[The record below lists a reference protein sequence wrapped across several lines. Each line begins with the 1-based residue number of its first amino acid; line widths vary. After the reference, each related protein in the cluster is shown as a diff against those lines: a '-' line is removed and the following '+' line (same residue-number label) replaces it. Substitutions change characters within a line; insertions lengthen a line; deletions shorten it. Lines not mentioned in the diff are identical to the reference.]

1 MSIFTSGKEI
11 WIYNKSLN
19 QFPFHMKKH
28 QESNR
33 GEIRRWMKKLERRS
47 IVCSKSSFLK
57 NKKLKKT
64 MKKKRKKEK
73 RPKVNL
79 IISHINQTFW
89 ILVLWIGPQAFRHT
103 HCTNRKKCFF
113 NVKKGSIQGPIW
125 FKLIL
130 GLLVLGPLSTMAL
143 IYLWRK
149 VVCLFC
155 LVCTYEIHRTGM
167 LQIMFLVSLESSPG
181 GGVHQ
186 FGFMAFGLAV

>member
-1 MSIFTSGKEI
+1 
-11 WIYNKSLN
+11 
-19 QFPFHMKKH
+19 
-28 QESNR
+28 
-33 GEIRRWMKKLERRS
+33 MKKLERRS
-47 IVCSKSSFLK
+47 IVCSESSF
-57 NKKLKKT
+57 KKT
-64 MKKKRKKEK
+64 KKKKKPWKKRKKEE

-103 HCTNRKKCFF
+103 HCTNRKKSFF

-130 GLLVLGPLSTMAL
+130 GLLVFGPLSTMAL

-155 LVCTYEIHRTGM
+155 LVCTYEIHQIGM

-186 FGFMAFGLAV
+186 FGFMVFGLAM